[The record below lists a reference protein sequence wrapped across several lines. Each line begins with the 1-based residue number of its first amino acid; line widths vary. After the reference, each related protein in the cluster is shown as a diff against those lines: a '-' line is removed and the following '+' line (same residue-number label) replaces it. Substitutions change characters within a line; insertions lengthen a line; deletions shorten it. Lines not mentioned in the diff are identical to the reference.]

1 MLPKFRNPA
10 LLERALTHRSYL
22 NEFSDISEDNE
33 RLEFLGDA
41 VLGFVT
47 AAMLYETL
55 PNKAEG
61 KMTRLRSALVRNE
74 RLAEVARALGMAG
87 QIRMGKGE
95 EDGGGRDREHT
106 LGSALEA
113 VIGAYYLDSGIEA
126 VRAWLVPLLAPA
138 LRHVMAEQKDQDA
151 KSRFQEYAQGVFG
164 ITPHYAVQ
172 IAEGPEHARSWKAAV
187 FIGETSYGSGIGTSK
202 RAAQQAAATDALQ
215 RLDLI

>member
-1 MLPKFRNPA
+1 VLPKFRNPA
-10 LLERALTHRSYL
+10 LLDRALTHRSYL
-22 NEFSDISEDNE
+22 NEFSDIQEDNE

-74 RLAEVARALGMAG
+74 RLAEIARALGMAG
-87 QIRMGKGE
+87 QLRMGKGE
-95 EDGGGRDREHT
+95 EDGGGRDREHN

-138 LRHVMAEQKDQDA
+138 LRHVMAEQKDHDA
-151 KSRFQEYAQGVFG
+151 KSRFQE
-164 ITPHYAVQ
+164 
-172 IAEGPEHARSWKAAV
+172 
-187 FIGETSYGSGIGTSK
+187 
-202 RAAQQAAATDALQ
+202 
-215 RLDLI
+215 